1 MEPGNK
7 IRLQREDQELSLKE
21 LASRAKVDEAQLL
34 EIENG
39 TIDPSL
45 GILIKLARVLGV
57 RLGTF
62 LDDQEE
68 KGPVVTRSDDN
79 KPSFNLSASGNGMR
93 ENLSFLS
100 LAREKSNRHMDP
112 FLVEIAPESPVEGR
126 FSSHEGEEFLFVL
139 TGSIEVNYG
148 QEKHSLNVGDSIYY
162 DSIIGHRIEA
172 LNNEKAL
179 VLAVVYLPL

>member
-1 MEPGNK
+1 METGKK
-7 IRLQREDQELSLKE
+7 IRLQREDKELSLIE
-21 LASRAKVDEAQLL
+21 LADRAQVDQVQLS

-39 TIDPSL
+39 TINPSL

-68 KGPVVTRSDDN
+68 KGPVVTRRDEN
-79 KPSFNLSASGNGMR
+79 KPSFNLSASGTGLR

-112 FLVEIAPESPVEGR
+112 FLVEIAPESPIEGR

-139 TGSIEVNYG
+139 NGSIEVNYG
-148 QEKHSLNVGDSIYY
+148 QENHLLNTGDSIYY
-162 DSIIGHRIEA
+162 DSIVGHRIEA
-172 LNNEKAL
+172 LNKEKAL
-179 VLAVVYLPL
+179 ILAVVYLPL